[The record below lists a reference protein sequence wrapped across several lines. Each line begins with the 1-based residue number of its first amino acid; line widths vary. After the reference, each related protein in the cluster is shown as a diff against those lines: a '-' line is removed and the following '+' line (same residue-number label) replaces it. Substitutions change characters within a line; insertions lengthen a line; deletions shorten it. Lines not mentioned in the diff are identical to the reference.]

1 MNVLKLFLV
10 ATAGL
15 CSVSGSLASGFNN
28 LNLNDAIKTV
38 RGDGSRKIAVFS
50 DPNCPYSKRYEA
62 ELSKLNNVTVYT
74 FITPVGG
81 QTSASLA
88 QDIVCS
94 NYPSNTWRN
103 WMING
108 VLPAKN
114 NCNAESVE
122 HNLPLYQKV
131 GARGT
136 PFSILIDGRTI
147 GGAAPA
153 SEVDKMLA
161 FAHRDNSVGNSSSNS
176 IVIQQKYQQATPS
189 QNTQSSSGAV
199 SLFK

>member
-10 ATAGL
+10 ATVGL
-15 CSVSGSLASGFNN
+15 FSVGGALASGFNN

-38 RGDGSRKIAVFS
+38 KGDGSRKIAVFS

-62 ELSKLNNVTVYT
+62 ELSKRDNVTVYT
-74 FITPVGG
+74 FVTPVGG
-81 QTSASLA
+81 QISASLA

-94 NYPSNTWRN
+94 GYPSNTWRN

-108 VLPAKN
+108 VVPAKN
-114 NCNAESVE
+114 NCNAGSLER
-122 HNLPLYQKV
+122 NLPLYQKV

-136 PFSILIDGRTI
+136 PFSILVDGRTI

-153 SEVDKMLA
+153 SEVEKMLA
-161 FAHRDNSVGNSSSNS
+161 FAHRND
-176 IVIQQKYQQATPS
+176 
-189 QNTQSSSGAV
+189 SSGNTSSGNV
-199 SLFK
+199 QQRHQQPTTSQGGSSGNIGTGSLFK